1 MGFLNWLKNQPEET
15 FKASQLDL
23 LGNSQPVR
31 SRVDGATVRK
41 EFSKTIQDKGG
52 SEATQAQATEAMTQ
66 ELFGCNTKK
75 LYEETGA
82 KRGKRETLPYE
93 AQTAYIVGEAV
104 CTDRLKETPIEGSDS
119 QKHAQIVDVVES
131 TTRNEVKGLFRWN
144 RK

>member
-1 MGFLNWLKNQPEET
+1 MGFLNWFKEQPEET
-15 FKASQLDL
+15 SEASQMDL
-23 LGNSQPVR
+23 LGNSLPVR
-31 SRVDGATVRK
+31 SRVDGAIVRK
-41 EFSKTIQDKGG
+41 EFTKTIKEKGG
-52 SEATQAQATEAMTQ
+52 GKMTQAQATEAMTR
-66 ELFGCNTKK
+66 ELFGCGTNEI
-75 LYEETGA
+75 YRETGA
-82 KRGKRETLPYE
+82 NQSKRETLPYE